1 MKAISLP
8 VQGQSS
14 ELSCGAAAAA
24 AAATDEDDG
33 DDKKETSASSHCRG
47 MRGSERA
54 AG

>member
-14 ELSCGAAAAA
+14 ELSCSAAAAA
-24 AAATDEDDG
+24 ASADEDDG

-47 MRGSERA
+47 VGGSERA